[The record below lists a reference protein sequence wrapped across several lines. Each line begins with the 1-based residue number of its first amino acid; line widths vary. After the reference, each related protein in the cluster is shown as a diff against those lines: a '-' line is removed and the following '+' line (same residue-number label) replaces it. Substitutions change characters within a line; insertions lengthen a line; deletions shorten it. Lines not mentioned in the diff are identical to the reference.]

1 MIKFI
6 PNINWCCIVNIKIVI
21 MNFIKNTPSKYKIL
35 NVTIKY
41 FICIHSKSTLD
52 KSGYSHSTIKFS
64 KGKSP
69 NKIEEGL
76 KIANLIVTNLKK
88 NSNMLFFIYSLKPYY
103 FKTFMQFY
111 GIFVASK
118 KLRELPQNMPSPY
131 CIFVT
136 LIS

>member
-88 NSNMLFFIYSLKPYY
+88 KF
-103 FKTFMQFY
+103 
-111 GIFVASK
+111 
-118 KLRELPQNMPSPY
+118 
-131 CIFVT
+131 
-136 LIS
+136 